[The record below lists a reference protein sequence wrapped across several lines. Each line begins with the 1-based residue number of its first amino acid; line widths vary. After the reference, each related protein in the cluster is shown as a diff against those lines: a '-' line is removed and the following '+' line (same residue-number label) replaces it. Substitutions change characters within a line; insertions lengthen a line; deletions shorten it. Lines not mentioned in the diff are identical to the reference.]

1 MRKRSWSFR
10 IFVRYML
17 FQVPGVVLLYLLLIL
32 ARRVVAFPTWLIWSL
47 VAFWVI
53 KDLILFPAV
62 WRAYDQERRDDASS
76 MIGSRGIAEDRL
88 NPSGYIRVHGELWK
102 AEVMGGSPSIGEGE
116 QVTVRE
122 IRGLTLLVEPDRGS
136 YRLAAPS

>member
-1 MRKRSWSFR
+1 
-10 IFVRYML
+10 ML

-32 ARRVVAFPTWLIWSL
+32 ARRVVAFPTWFIWSL

-62 WRAYDQERRDDASS
+62 WRAYDRERRDDASS

-122 IRGLTLLVEPDRGS
+122 IRGLTLLVEPDAGS
-136 YRLAAPS
+136 YRLRAPS

>member
-1 MRKRSWSFR
+1 MRKRGWSFR

-32 ARRVVAFPTWLIWSL
+32 ARRVVVLPTWFILSL
-47 VAFWVI
+47 VALWVI

-76 MIGSRGIAEDRL
+76 MVGSRGIAEDRL
-88 NPSGYIRVHGELWK
+88 DPSGYIRVHGELWK
-102 AEVMGGSPSIGEGE
+102 AEMMEGSPSIGKGE
-116 QVTVRE
+116 KVAVRA
-122 IRGLTLLVEPDRGS
+122 IRGLTLRVEPERGK
-136 YRLAAPS
+136 

>member
-1 MRKRSWSFR
+1 MRKRGWSFR

-32 ARRVVAFPTWLIWSL
+32 AGRAVTLPTWFIWSL

-62 WRAYDQERRDDASS
+62 W
-76 MIGSRGIAEDRL
+76 
-88 NPSGYIRVHGELWK
+88 
-102 AEVMGGSPSIGEGE
+102 
-116 QVTVRE
+116 
-122 IRGLTLLVEPDRGS
+122 
-136 YRLAAPS
+136 

>member
-1 MRKRSWSFR
+1 
-10 IFVRYML
+10 ML

-32 ARRVVAFPTWLIWSL
+32 ARRVVTFPTWFIWGL
-47 VAFWVI
+47 VGFWVI

-62 WRAYDQERRDDASS
+62 WRAYDRERRDDVSS

-122 IRGLTLLVEPDRGS
+122 IRGLTLLVEPDTGS
-136 YRLAAPS
+136 YRLTAPS

>member
-1 MRKRSWSFR
+1 
-10 IFVRYML
+10 ML

-32 ARRVVAFPTWLIWSL
+32 ARRVVAFPTWFIWSL

-88 NPSGYIRVHGELWK
+88 DPSGYIRVHGELWK
-102 AEVMGGSPSIGEGE
+102 AEVMGGSSSIGEGE
-116 QVTVRE
+116 KVTVRG

-136 YRLAAPS
+136 YRLVAPS